1 MARAVA
7 ADGRILL
14 APAEVD
20 GATALRACFVNYRTT
35 DDDVRAILPVVSD
48 VATSAPIA

>member
-1 MARAVA
+1 LALARAVA

-20 GATALRACFVNYRTT
+20 GATALRACFVNHRTT
-35 DDDVRAILPVVSD
+35 EDDVRAIPAVLAD
-48 VATSAPIA
+48 LADLA